1 MTETATKPTTLRPA
15 PATPGQPET
24 DGKDGSDRLG
34 RALDIA
40 GICAAVVLGVIIFD
54 VISGGK
60 VTRLFQRRKPPCPP
74 GVDCPDPEGPSGDG

>member
-1 MTETATKPTTLRPA
+1 MTETATRPTVLKTA
-15 PATPGQPET
+15 PDKTPPPET
-24 DGKDGSDRLG
+24 DGKDGTDRLG

-60 VTRLFQRRKPPCPP
+60 VTRLFQRRKPCPP
-74 GVDCPDPEGPSGDG
+74 GEDCGDKTPEPSGDG

>member
-1 MTETATKPTTLRPA
+1 MTETAAAGRLRTVADKTT
-15 PATPGQPET
+15 GQPEM

>member
-1 MTETATKPTTLRPA
+1 MTETATRPA
-15 PATPGQPET
+15 VLKTAPDKTAQAET

-60 VTRLFQRRKPPCPP
+60 VTRLFRRKPKPCPP

>member
-1 MTETATKPTTLRPA
+1 MTETATRPTVLKTAPDKTLP
-15 PATPGQPET
+15 PET

>member
-1 MTETATKPTTLRPA
+1 MAETATAVPRLKAA
-15 PATPGQPET
+15 PDADA
-24 DGKDGSDRLG
+24 DGKDGGDRLG

-60 VTRLFQRRKPPCPP
+60 VTRLFQRRKPGPCPP
-74 GVDCPDPEGPSGDG
+74 GVDCPDEGPSGDG